1 MDLNVQVHFLLP
13 QILHALPPI
22 VNVRNLVGYERNLSK
37 DILFPSVETVNLD
50 ILLRN
55 ITFTIL
61 LTSVAAA
68 VHNLAKKTHHYSQFT
83 AVRKIERLP
92 LAILIEI
99 VPQSHTVMVN
109 PY

>member
-22 VNVRNLVGYERNLSK
+22 VNVRNLAGYERRFK
-37 DILFPSVETVNLD
+37 KGHPFPSAETVNLD

-68 VHNLAKKTHHYSQFT
+68 VHNLAKKPIITHNSQ
-83 AVRKIERLP
+83 
-92 LAILIEI
+92 
-99 VPQSHTVMVN
+99 Q
-109 PY
+109 